1 MWCMWKRLHPNFIP
15 CSTSEKP
22 RWEKYS
28 DTVTQVT
35 HATVAAHSS
44 LNWSHPGAH
53 PDCLNCGLGLHL
65 QLLVIRS
72 LLEDTESGMN
82 YLLHS
87 RRWWAENLFDR
98 RTTWVLSVRNWT
110 WNGLFSPIGFK
121 WVPDRLITLSQ
132 DLMTSP
138 GQVAVIWGLLLW
150 PLILPMEESSI
161 VKSYTS
167 HCALYTGANK
177 HLLNTPVRWPS
188 QLWEPD
194 IIWISE

>member
-28 DTVTQVT
+28 DTVTQVA

-72 LLEDTESGMN
+72 LLEDTESEMN

-87 RRWWAENLFDR
+87 RRWWAKNLFDR
-98 RTTWVLSVRNWT
+98 RTTWVLTARYRT
-110 WNGLFSPIGFK
+110 WKGFFSPIGLK
-121 WVPDRLITLSQ
+121 QATRQANYPQQALDDVSWATGC
-132 DLMTSP
+132 DLGPAALAIYLAFTSWSDHD
-138 GQVAVIWGLLLW
+138 VLYS
-150 PLILPMEESSI
+150 PLCLA
-161 VKSYTS
+161 YR
-167 HCALYTGANK
+167 CCDY
-177 HLLNTPVRWPS
+177 LLNRSVKWPS
-188 QLWEPD
+188 
-194 IIWISE
+194 